1 MCQFGEGHIPSE
13 VVGIGK
19 MAFAFTS
26 IREIVIPDSVRYI
39 DKGAFYGC
47 SMLDKKCLDI
57 PDGCDFIKD

>member
-1 MCQFGEGHIPSE
+1 
-13 VVGIGK
+13 
-19 MAFAFTS
+19 MAFAFTL